1 MNRTTF
7 FYFNKNIYKPI
18 KNISLGVSMNKKAVS
33 PVIAVLLLV
42 VIAVAAAIITYV
54 WLTGY
59 IGTLQQQSG
68 TQQLQERLKIEGIR
82 YSAGKLYIYVRNIG
96 DVKVN
101 ITSAYLLYTNGTIL
115 KASIKINTE
124 LDPGSIDTSNVY
136 VDLSGVSLDVGKTYI
151 VKVVTEKGTEFSY
164 QFVYRG

>member
-1 MNRTTF
+1 
-7 FYFNKNIYKPI
+7 
-18 KNISLGVSMNKKAVS
+18 MNKRAVS

-68 TQQLQERLKIEGIR
+68 TQQVQERLKIEGVKI
-82 YSAGKLYIYVRNIG
+82 SGNTITIYVRNIG

-101 ITSAYLLYTNGTIL
+101 ITSAYLLDTDGNVL
-115 KASIKINTE
+115 AVNTTGSKS
-124 LDPGSIDTSNVY
+124 LDAGKSTTAT
-136 VDLSGVSLDVGKTYI
+136 VDISGVSLTNGRTYI
-151 VKVVTEKGTEFSY
+151 VKVTTERGTEFSR

>member
-1 MNRTTF
+1 
-7 FYFNKNIYKPI
+7 
-18 KNISLGVSMNKKAVS
+18 MNKKAVS

-68 TQQLQERLKIEGIR
+68 TQQLQERLKIEGITVA
-82 YSAGKLYIYVRNIG
+82 SNTITIYVRNIG

-101 ITSAYLLYTNGTIL
+101 ITSAYLLDTNGTIL
-115 KASIKINTE
+115 AASTGLKVD
-124 LDPGSIDTSNVY
+124 LDPGEIETSSVNINIASVT
-136 VDLSGVSLDVGKTYI
+136 LSNGRTYI